1 MYKNQSTG
9 AFSQRQYKRV
19 VRSASNDANGS
30 NVENANMCSVKVLYD
45 STMGKVMSES
55 LVNGSISVKKGDSV
69 KLTATP
75 DSGYKFV
82 KWEGVRIVEKET
94 SPTIDFVV
102 NNDVVLTAIFA
113 AENNGGTNNGGSV
126 IGNAGSNGGGNSG
139 GNHNKGSQPLI
150 STIEKYWWVLALIL
164 GYFIL
169 KEDRA

>member
-19 VRSASNDANGS
+19 VRSEYDNPTGS
-30 NVENANMCSVKVLYD
+30 NGENANMCSVKVLHD

-82 KWEGVRIVEKET
+82 KWEGVRNVEKET

-113 AENNGGTNNGGSV
+113 AEGAGGEP
-126 IGNAGSNGGGNSG
+126 GGGDPEDPKK
-139 GNHNKGSQPLI
+139 NKSVGLE
-150 STIEKYWWVLALIL
+150 STIKKYWWVLAIIL
-164 GYFIL
+164 GYLIL
-169 KEDRA
+169 KED

>member
-19 VRSASNDANGS
+19 VRSASDDANGS
-30 NVENANMCSVKVLYD
+30 NGENANMCSVKVLYD

-82 KWEGVRIVEKET
+82 KWEGVRNVEKET

-113 AENNGGTNNGGSV
+113 AENNGGSV
-126 IGNAGSNGGGNSG
+126 IGNAGSNGGGYSG
-139 GNHNKGSQPLI
+139 VNHNNGSQPLI
-150 STIEKYWWVLALIL
+150 STIKKYWWVLALIL

-169 KEDRA
+169 KEDKA